1 MCPYFYYFLELIIT
15 FFQNYIK
22 RKYNL
27 DTKNDS
33 EYYDQNLV
41 KLEIYFKNHG
51 VTYVKEHSAY
61 TVYYCFSN
69 CLSSIVFVYFLTF
82 EGIFEQEPF

>member
-1 MCPYFYYFLELIIT
+1 MQPQRMCYVSILTIFFNNFIT

-22 RKYNL
+22 KKYNL

-61 TVYYCFSN
+61 TVYYC
-69 CLSSIVFVYFLTF
+69 LVTV
-82 EGIFEQEPF
+82 